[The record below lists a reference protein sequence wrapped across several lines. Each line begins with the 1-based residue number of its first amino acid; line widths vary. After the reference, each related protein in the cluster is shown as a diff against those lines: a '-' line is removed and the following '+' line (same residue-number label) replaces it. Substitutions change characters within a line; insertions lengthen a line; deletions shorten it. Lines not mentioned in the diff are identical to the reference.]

1 MKNSLKSIILFV
13 SLSILPATTATNVET
28 LEEFKTN
35 GFSEGK
41 ILELVGDGIELIPS
55 DLS

>member
-35 GFSEGK
+35 GFSKGK